1 MNYELRGKNHTMC
14 DWLGFSKEDSLY
26 PNHVRAFTADELPRV
41 PRRGFYHGLNGQ
53 ADAVTSTA
61 DEQREEDEAASSGLA
76 LPVSIP
82 KSWLSTGAL
91 RAAQMCSQLPAGTA
105 AGSGSPS
112 PPVPLYTLPTG
123 HSMAA
128 YQQQCTVLRC
138 STSNCVSTSRC
149 SDGRSFGSAW
159 IKPTSLPSKATL
171 LPVTTPGSCCA
182 ALLDCVGCC
191 SHCLSL

>member
-91 RAAQMCSQLPAGTA
+91 RTAMTCMPVYTCIYVYARRWIWTEQSPNRPA
-105 AGSGSPS
+105 
-112 PPVPLYTLPTG
+112 
-123 HSMAA
+123 
-128 YQQQCTVLRC
+128 
-138 STSNCVSTSRC
+138 
-149 SDGRSFGSAW
+149 
-159 IKPTSLPSKATL
+159 
-171 LPVTTPGSCCA
+171 LPVD
-182 ALLDCVGCC
+182 LD
-191 SHCLSL
+191 